1 MPYFYIP
8 IGLLL
13 IANIVLFTLTAIS
26 ITRHQRILDIRRLRQ
41 DRESSRHE
49 RMTLRRLKRLF
60 IVCLSLFFLMGINW
74 TMEVISWWFTD
85 KNADIAPLAWSAF
98 DLINALQGVLIFF
111 IFVLRKPIRQLV
123 WYQILKIRGIDAI
136 EPEIA
141 SKDRSLL
148 NVLNIDALHDQRI
161 V

>member
-13 IANIVLFTLTAIS
+13 SANVVLFILTAIA
-26 ITRHQRILDIRRLRQ
+26 ITRHQRDLDLRRLRQ
-41 DRESSRHE
+41 MNRESNRHE

-60 IVCLSLFFLMGINW
+60 LVCLSLFFLMGINW
-74 TMEVISWWFTD
+74 TMEVISWWVTD
-85 KNADIAPLAWSAF
+85 PNSDPAPLAWSAF
-98 DLINALQGVLIFF
+98 DLINALQGVLIFG

-123 WYQILKIRGIDAI
+123 WYQIKKLFDIDAI
-136 EPEIA
+136 EPEVA

-148 NVLNIDALHDQRI
+148 NVLNIDAVHASN
-161 V
+161 